1 MRFSLPFTR
10 LSHDSLA
17 CALLLA
23 SLLIGAAVW
32 WEIVCACGAAAL
44 DAAALRV
51 SLACSCGFGCA
62 FAGTVFGALLLR
74 RHDFCFIGA
83 RQLGQI
89 RLLLL
94 LSGLRRGGFRL
105 LHAQRQRLA
114 FRRFN
119 LRRPAHHHRRR
130 RQYHRLQRRLRPV
143 KQQHQRR
150 VRRQGEQQAARPARL
165 RQFKGRE
172 GVRLT

>member
-1 MRFSLPFTR
+1 MGERLRLRRGGAGRGGIARLFGLFLRLRLRF
-10 LSHDSLA
+10 
-17 CALLLA
+17 
-23 SLLIGAAVW
+23 
-32 WEIVCACGAAAL
+32 
-44 DAAALRV
+44 LRR
-51 SLACSCGFGCA
+51 A
-62 FAGTVFGALLLR
+62 VFGALLLR
-74 RHDFCFIGA
+74 RHDFRFLGA

-94 LSGLRRGGFRL
+94 LRRLRRGGFRL

-130 RQYHRLQRRLRPV
+130 WQYHRLQRRLRPV